1 MKTKFIL
8 LHLSLALMF
17 SFCNNSL
24 FAQTACKEEKVGKS
38 YFTVCPD
45 NIVIEKKKVLLTT
58 KAVAKKIDN
67 KNTYKLVHFYVADR
81 KTSATDETF
90 LAYAK
95 FINSLETHTFM
106 VNGSEF
112 TGILKLAVGFKNE
125 GSSSYSGYDLLTYEF
140 RDGKFVSKSKA
151 EDVELEKEKKVVR

>member
-1 MKTKFIL
+1 MKTKVIFLTICLAFI
-8 LHLSLALMF
+8 SF
-17 SFCNNSL
+17 SYHSS
-24 FAQTACKEEKVGKS
+24 FAQTTCKEEKVGKS

-67 KNTYKLVHFYVADR
+67 KNTYKLVDFYVADR
-81 KTSATDETF
+81 KTTATDETF
-90 LAYAK
+90 LASAK
-95 FINSLETHTFM
+95 FLNSLETHTFM

-112 TGILKLAVGFKNE
+112 TGVLKLAVGFKNE

-140 RDGKFVSKSKA
+140 RDGKFISKSKA
-151 EDVELEKEKKVVR
+151 EDVEIEKEKKVVR